1 MQELLKSEYFTE
13 KWLITKSKELSGDP
27 ILFEKTVHAFAML
40 GYLVQ
45 LEDNFIFK
53 GGTSLLLYVPKINRL
68 SIDIDIIYGGKE
80 TELKDKLKTIPG
92 NTPFIRIEE
101 NERGYRGLPNRRHYK
116 FFYNSSLS
124 GKEEYVLLDV
134 VLDAPSYIPFV
145 ETKLIK
151 TAVFETEAELSVKVP
166 TIEGLIGDKLTA
178 FAPNTIGVQ
187 FVTEKDNSMVMQVVK
202 QLYDIGE
209 LFDIASNHQN
219 ILDSYNATFEK
230 ENSYR
235 DGIFK
240 KADVLQD
247 SIDTCLALLQI
258 QLKGYKNNAVSD
270 YLQDGIKRINSHLL
284 NDKFSIDSKA
294 KITAAKVFCIS
305 NLLLK
310 EKTFDFSKD
319 KYSDDKIEL
328 LKETILPEPY
338 NRLNRIK
345 PILPEAFYYIW
356 QGLE

>member
-1 MQELLKSEYFTE
+1 MQELLKPECFTE
-13 KWLITKSKELSGDP
+13 KWLKNSSKELSGDP
-27 ILFEKTVHAFAML
+27 VLFEKTAHAFALL

-45 LEDNFIFK
+45 LEENFIFK
-53 GGTSLLLYVPKINRL
+53 GGTSLLLHVSQIKRL
-68 SIDIDIIYGGKE
+68 SIDIDIIYGGE
-80 TELKDKLKTIPG
+80 VAEFVDKLKTIPG
-92 NTPFIRIEE
+92 NTPFTRLEE

-124 GKEEYVLLDV
+124 GREASILLDV
-134 VLDAPSYIPFV
+134 VLDDPSHIPFV

-151 TAVFETEAELSVKVP
+151 TAVFEIETELSVKVP

-178 FAPNTIGVQ
+178 FAPNTIGVPFQ
-187 FVTEKDNSMVMQVVK
+187 TKNGNSMVMQVVK

-209 LFDIASNHQN
+209 LFDIASNLED

-235 DGIFK
+235 DRLFT
-240 KADVLQD
+240 KAKVLQD

-258 QLKGYKNNAVSD
+258 RLKGYKNNATSD
-270 YLQDGIKRINSHLL
+270 YLEDGIKRIDSHLL
-284 NDKFSIDSKA
+284 NDKFSADSKA

-310 EKTFDFSKD
+310 EKTFDFSKNR
-319 KYSDDKIEL
+319 YSDDKIEL
-328 LKETILPEPY
+328 IKEITLQEPY
-338 NRLNRIK
+338 TRLNRIK
-345 PILPEAFYYIW
+345 QILPEAFYYIW
-356 QGLE
+356 RGIK